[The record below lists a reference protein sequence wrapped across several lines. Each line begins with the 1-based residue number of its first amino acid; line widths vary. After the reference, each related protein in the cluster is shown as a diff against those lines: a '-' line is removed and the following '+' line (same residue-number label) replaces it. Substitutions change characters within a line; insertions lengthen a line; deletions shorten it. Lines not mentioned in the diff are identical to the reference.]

1 MPPSRKR
8 ISIKDDID
16 SDDSDSDDDF
26 LTSTRFTTRS
36 TKRKPAGGRNADCP
50 DAKRNKAK
58 ELLDSLLQGSKEKV
72 KRQDRIDVIHKRNSV
87 LLNEDDISPNKKIND
102 NNKYSSSNGG
112 VNGKPTISAASLQQN
127 QTNKINHY
135 HNRQAKDTKESQFF
149 GSRNTLQFSRLI
161 SSNVLSSDG
170 MISSSSSSSS
180 SPYWSNFDE
189 ALTNLRMILLN
200 DRQQQSDTSSF
211 RLLRE
216 ELLQSTVTTSPRAC
230 RSYLKKARLCVQ
242 NEPERI
248 QCLPIDLLGWLIT
261 VACGPIASTMNTRDE
276 IQNDIANKRKLP
288 GNLLLW
294 NEAQTG
300 AYQTLCQLWSKGNG
314 YPEKDCNL
322 FSVSDLPIFLKRW
335 FGLTLPSVT
344 TGERK
349 YMNND
354 KAKEQGVKDTKNSS
368 SSLGVA
374 AFPLDVISIKNN
386 KEDPIKV
393 HIRNNRTALIR
404 FLRLWALA
412 LQQQNNSNGETDV
425 HIIRHDYEMG
435 HCKKFREDISDA
447 ILAVL
452 WAGLDHA
459 LASSET

>member
-102 NNKYSSSNGG
+102 NNKHSSSNGG
-112 VNGKPTISAASLQQN
+112 VNGKTTITAASLQQS

-170 MISSSSSSSS
+170 MISSSSSS

>member
-1 MPPSRKR
+1 MPPSKKR
-8 ISIKDDID
+8 TSIKDDID

-36 TKRKPAGGRNADCP
+36 TKRKPTGGMNADCP
-50 DAKRNKAK
+50 DAKRKKAK

-87 LLNEDDISPNKKIND
+87 LLNEDDSSPSKKFNDNKKH
-102 NNKYSSSNGG
+102 SSSNG
-112 VNGKPTISAASLQQN
+112 VNGETTISASSLQQN
-127 QTNKINHY
+127 QTNKINRY
-135 HNRQAKDTKESQFF
+135 HNRQAKDTKESQCF

-161 SSNVLSSDG
+161 SSNVLSPDG
-170 MISSSSSSSS
+170 MISSSS

-211 RLLRE
+211 GLLRE

-230 RSYLKKARLCVQ
+230 RSYLKKTRLCVQ

-248 QCLPIDLLGWLIT
+248 QCLPIDLLGWLVT
-261 VACGPIASTMNTRDE
+261 VACGPIASTMNTEVE
-276 IQNDIANKRKLP
+276 IQNEIANKRKPP
-288 GNLLLW
+288 GNLILW
-294 NEAQTG
+294 TEAQTG
-300 AYQTLCQLWSKGNG
+300 AYQTLSRLWSKGTG

-354 KAKEQGVKDTKNSS
+354 KAKDQDVKDTENSS
-368 SSLGVA
+368 SSSSGVA
-374 AFPLDVISIKNN
+374 A
-386 KEDPIKV
+386 IKV

-425 HIIRHDYEMG
+425 HIIRHDYEKG

>member
-1 MPPSRKR
+1 MPPSKKR
-8 ISIKDDID
+8 RSIKDDSD
-16 SDDSDSDDDF
+16 SDDSDDDF

-36 TKRKPAGGRNADCP
+36 TKRKPSAGGRNADCP

-72 KRQDRIDVIHKRNSV
+72 KRQDRIDAIHKRNSV

-102 NNKYSSSNGG
+102 NKKNSSP
-112 VNGKPTISAASLQQN
+112 NGKTTTSASSLQQ
-127 QTNKINHY
+127 TKSNKINHY
-135 HNRQAKDTKESQFF
+135 HNRQAIDTKESQFF
-149 GSRNTLQFSRLI
+149 GSRNTLKLSRLI
-161 SSNVLSSDG
+161 SSSTVSSNG
-170 MISSSSSSSS
+170 MAFSS

-189 ALTNLRMILLN
+189 ALTSLQNILLN
-200 DRQQQSDTSSF
+200 DRQQQQSDTSSF
-211 RLLRE
+211 GLLRE

-230 RSYLKKARLCVQ
+230 RSYLKKTRLCVQ

-248 QCLPIDLLGWLIT
+248 QCLPVDLLGWLVT
-261 VACGPIASTMNTRDE
+261 VACGPIASTTKDE
-276 IQNDIANKRKLP
+276 IQNEIANKRKPP

-300 AYQTLCQLWSKGNG
+300 AYQTLCRLWSKGTG

-344 TGERK
+344 AGEGK
-349 YMNND
+349 YTNND
-354 KAKEQGVKDTKNSS
+354 MAKEQGVKDTDNSS
-368 SSLGVA
+368 SSSG
-374 AFPLDVISIKNN
+374 IKNI
-386 KEDPIKV
+386 EESIKV

-412 LQQQNNSNGETDV
+412 LQRQQNNSNGETDV
-425 HIIRHDYEMG
+425 YIIRHDYEKG

-447 ILAVL
+447 IIAVL

>member
-1 MPPSRKR
+1 
-8 ISIKDDID
+8 
-16 SDDSDSDDDF
+16 
-26 LTSTRFTTRS
+26 
-36 TKRKPAGGRNADCP
+36 
-50 DAKRNKAK
+50 
-58 ELLDSLLQGSKEKV
+58 
-72 KRQDRIDVIHKRNSV
+72 
-87 LLNEDDISPNKKIND
+87 
-102 NNKYSSSNGG
+102 
-112 VNGKPTISAASLQQN
+112 
-127 QTNKINHY
+127 
-135 HNRQAKDTKESQFF
+135 
-149 GSRNTLQFSRLI
+149 
-161 SSNVLSSDG
+161 
-170 MISSSSSSSS
+170 
-180 SPYWSNFDE
+180 
-189 ALTNLRMILLN
+189 MILLN
-200 DRQQQSDTSSF
+200 DRQQQSDASSF

-248 QCLPIDLLGWLIT
+248 QCLPIDLLGWLVT
-261 VACGPIASTMNTRDE
+261 VACGPIASTMNTKDE
-276 IQNDIANKRKLP
+276 IQNEIANKRKPP

-300 AYQTLCQLWSKGNG
+300 AYQTLCRLWSKGTG

-354 KAKEQGVKDTKNSS
+354 KAKEQDVKVTENSSWSS
-368 SSLGVA
+368 SSSGVA

-386 KEDPIKV
+386 IEDPVKV

-412 LQQQNNSNGETDV
+412 LKQQNNSNGETDV
-425 HIIRHDYEMG
+425 HIIRHDYEKG
-435 HCKKFREDISDA
+435 HRKKFREDISDA